1 MSNKYPKNP
10 NFNNIIVRN
19 NGNGRVTS
27 DIIYTDTI
35 YVKNLVVTDNLK
47 LPILNIDSLQDIEV
61 DKLIINKEFK
71 KVPKNSGNIIYNN
84 EIEDIMIKKNGKMH
98 EISTNNKLGNISNV
112 LFEKSNNIGQTISN
126 SFNKF
131 ESIKQTINFNGNQSP
146 NSKGFILGSN
156 NNINFLLDDSSFYLF
171 EGYIIANIKNK
182 VFSSFGHKKFKN
194 DAADD
199 IKLKRMKINY
209 STFLIKNGLIK
220 MQENDINS
228 YETIKLSNKIYN
240 TSFRLKKLS
249 VGNKCYLAI
258 ETENQTDNYINWKA
272 KIDILKINVK
282 STFKKNGNDYIFFT
296 LKNKPEKSIFK
307 WDCYSLE
314 SNTIFYRYN
323 ERINFY
329 NIPLYSLSKKN
340 GTDILNTIFFKG
352 DNDNNSI
359 IDIDSNNN
367 EIINLNDTNVLKK
380 DDSVIIFNKD
390 FDTFYTVFS
399 DDMSLLVRDIQ
410 NNENSINPFAYKNSY
425 YHQSPYNKQQ
435 KTNYI
440 KSKGFWS
447 NETFENNDV
456 KIKQSTFF
464 SVLDIDYSKNKL
476 INYIYLIKSIVLGKN
491 DYFDYY
497 MFSLNRNF
505 IVNFVSDKIPEFKK
519 ATFLL
524 DNDKSKHYFIY
535 KDIGALMDEYRQ
547 IFLSNRSVYNFQFGT
562 INIIEG
568 TCIIIDSDPT
578 SNLFKKSKT
587 IKIYADFYIPTFQ
600 DVRSD
605 IINKLLVNKLST
617 DEINNYLENAYINKN
632 FMNVQYININ
642 DKTLFI
648 PKIDNNNSIINT
660 LEHKELFNDFDIK
673 ISLALRNINL
683 KNINKLNYATISKE
697 LLNFNNFYL
706 KVNVKSSLS
715 KSYQINILFKNNIFD
730 IFSI

>member
-1 MSNKYPKNP
+1 MSNKYPKNS

-35 YVKNLVVTDNLK
+35 YVKNLVVTDSLK
-47 LPILNIDSLQDIEV
+47 LPISNIDSLQDREV

-71 KVPKNSGNIIYNN
+71 KVPKNSGNIIYDN
-84 EIEDIMIKKNGKMH
+84 EIEDIMIKKNGKMY
-98 EISTNNKLGNISNV
+98 EISNNNKLGNISNV
-112 LFEKSNNIGQTISN
+112 LFEKSTDIGQTISN

-156 NNINFLLDDSSFYLF
+156 NNINFLIDDSSFYLF

-182 VFSSFGHKKFKN
+182 VFSSFGTKKFKN
-194 DAADD
+194 DSSDD

-240 TSFRLKKLS
+240 NSFKLKKLT

-258 ETENQTDNYINWKA
+258 ETENQTNNYISWKA

-282 STFKKNGNDYIFFT
+282 STFKKNGSDYTFFT
-296 LKNKPEKSIFK
+296 LKNKPEKSLFK

-323 ERINFY
+323 ERVNFF

-340 GTDILNTIFFKG
+340 GTEILNTIFFKG

-359 IDIDSNNN
+359 IDIDDNGN
-367 EIINLNDTNVLKK
+367 EIINLNDTNLLKK
-380 DDSVIIFNKD
+380 DDSAIIFNKD

-399 DDMSLLVRDIQ
+399 NDMSLLVRDTQ
-410 NNENSINPFAYKNSY
+410 NNKISANPFAYKNSY
-425 YHQSPYNKQQ
+425 YNQSPYNKQQ

-447 NETFENNDV
+447 SDTLGNKDM
-456 KIKQSTFF
+456 KIKQSMFF
-464 SVLDIDYSKNKL
+464 SVLDINYSKNKL
-476 INYIYLIKSIVLGKN
+476 INYIYLIKSIGLREN

-519 ATFLL
+519 TTFLL

-535 KDIGALMDEYRQ
+535 KDIGELIDEYRQ

-568 TCIIIDSDPT
+568 TCIIIDSDSS
-578 SNLFKKSKT
+578 SNSFKKSKT

-697 LLNFNNFYL
+697 LLKFNNFYL
-706 KVNVKSSLS
+706 KVDVKSSLS
-715 KSYQINILFKNNIFD
+715 KSYQINILFENNIFD